1 MAVPL
6 SFIAVKV
13 ARRLSEG
20 GAMLSRELG
29 CLFIHIPK
37 NGGTSIEDAI
47 WPDRKARSADQYWK
61 NAELNRHQKEGLHH
75 LTAAQIRSETGAET
89 FDRMFKFS
97 LVRNPWDK
105 AVSQFL
111 YTKTWRQDLR
121 RILGLTR
128 FMSFRSY
135 LRAIQLV
142 DHPQW
147 RPQHLFVDDQDGN
160 LLVDY
165 VGRFE
170 RIREEFSLVSER
182 IGLANVALPHS
193 KKAIRKADYHD
204 YYTPETR
211 DMIWNIYRTDIERFE
226 YNF

>member
-1 MAVPL
+1 
-6 SFIAVKV
+6 
-13 ARRLSEG
+13 
-20 GAMLSRELG
+20 MLSRELG

-47 WPDRKARSADQYWK
+47 WPDRVSRTADQYWK
-61 NAELNRHQKEGLHH
+61 NPELNRHQKEGLHH
-75 LTAAQIRSETGAET
+75 LTAAQIRSEIGAET
-89 FDRMFKFS
+89 FDSMFKFS

-111 YTKTWRQDLR
+111 YTKTWRRDLR
-121 RILGLTR
+121 KILGLNR

-135 LRAIQLV
+135 LKAIQRV

-147 RPQHLFVDDQDGN
+147 RAQHLFIDDHDGS
-160 LLVDY
+160 LLVDH

-170 RIREEFSLVSER
+170 QIREEFTHVSER

-193 KKAIRKADYHD
+193 KKSIRKADYRD

-211 DMIWNIYRTDIERFE
+211 NMVLTIYRTDIERFGYE
-226 YNF
+226 F